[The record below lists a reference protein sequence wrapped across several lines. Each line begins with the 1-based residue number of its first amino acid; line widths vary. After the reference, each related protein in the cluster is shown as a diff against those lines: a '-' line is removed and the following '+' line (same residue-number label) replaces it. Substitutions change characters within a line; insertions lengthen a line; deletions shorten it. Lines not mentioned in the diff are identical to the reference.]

1 MIKKIKWVIQ
11 RLKDNARAVRS
22 QAKLDAE
29 YARIALLPPL
39 EKSKAYEDRRM
50 AYQYLNGNI
59 GINKLSQKQIAV
71 AEKIKEDRL

>member
-1 MIKKIKWVIQ
+1 MIKKIKWAIQ

-39 EKSKAYEDRRM
+39 EKAKAYEDRRM
-50 AYQYLNGNI
+50 AYQYLSGSI
-59 GINKLSQKQIAV
+59 GINRLNAEQKELVKQI
-71 AEKIKEDRL
+71 EKERE

>member
-1 MIKKIKWVIQ
+1 MIKKIKWAIQ

-29 YARIALLPPL
+29 YARIALLPPA

-50 AYQYLNGNI
+50 AYQYLSGDI
-59 GINKLSQKQIAV
+59 GINKLNQEQLTV
-71 AEKIKEDRL
+71 AEKIIKDRL